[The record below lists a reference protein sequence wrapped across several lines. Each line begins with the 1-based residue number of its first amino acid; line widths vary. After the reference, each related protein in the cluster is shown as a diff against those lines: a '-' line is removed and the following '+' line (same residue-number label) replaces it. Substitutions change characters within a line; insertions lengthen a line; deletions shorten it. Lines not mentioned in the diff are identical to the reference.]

1 VDRKFLLRGVSVA
14 RSRKSK
20 KSNLGDKMAITAMMV
35 KELRE
40 KTNAGMLDCKKAL
53 EETNGNFEEAVDW
66 LRKKGLSAAAKK
78 ADRLASEGLVQA
90 FKTADGKVAVVV
102 EVNSETDFVARN
114 DQFKTFV
121 SDVAAHVAQAAAGGV
136 CEPATALLE
145 QKYAKNNALTVNDF
159 LKQSIATIGENLVIR
174 RYAKYEANQSL
185 VHTYIHGEG
194 KIGVLIEVAADKA
207 EALVNEAFK
216 TFVNDICLHIA
227 AMNPMATSD
236 AEIPADAKTR
246 EREVLVGK
254 AKEQG
259 KKPEMI
265 DKIVDGQMKKWLAE
279 NCLLEQQF
287 VKNPDL
293 SVAAY
298 LKQTATSTGANL
310 TIKRFVRFELGAGL
324 QKKQENFAEE
334 VAAQMKGR

>member
-1 VDRKFLLRGVSVA
+1 
-14 RSRKSK
+14 
-20 KSNLGDKMAITAMMV
+20 MAVTASMV

-40 KTNAGMLDCKKAL
+40 KTSAGMLDCKKAL
-53 EETNGNFEEAVDW
+53 EETNGNFEEAIDW

-90 FKTADGKVAVVV
+90 FKSTDGNIAVVV

-114 DQFKTFV
+114 EQFKTFV
-121 SDVAAHVAQAAAGGV
+121 ADIANHVAQAAEVGV
-136 CEPATALLE
+136 FEPASAILE
-145 QKYAKNNALTVNDF
+145 QKYAKNNSITVNEF
-159 LKQSIATIGENLVIR
+159 LKQSVATIGENLVVR
-174 RYAKYEANQSL
+174 RYAKYQANQSL

-194 KIGVLIEVAADKA
+194 KIGILIEVAADKA
-207 EALVNEAFK
+207 EVLANESFK
-216 TFVNDICLHIA
+216 TFVNDVALHIA
-227 AMNPMATSD
+227 AMNPMAISD
-236 AEIPADAKTR
+236 SEISADAKTR

-259 KKPEMI
+259 KKAEMI

-279 NCLLEQQF
+279 NCLLEQAF
-287 VKNPDL
+287 VKNPD
-293 SVAAY
+293 VTVGGY
-298 LKQTATSTGANL
+298 LKQTASSLN
-310 TIKRFVRFELGAGL
+310 TILAIKKFVRFELGAGL